1 MKNIKA
7 NDTIALS
14 YLFTN
19 KVLNN
24 IIHKDFTKLMKIF
37 VEFNINNIFKQ
48 NITFRE
54 LFENSYK
61 QLLKYY
67 KNEYIFKNAIAQKI
81 LLGRH
86 SIKSSVLFTE
96 FRVETSKA
104 DIVIFNGTSHVYE
117 IKTELDTLE
126 RLQKQI
132 KDYQKVFEY
141 VNIVT
146 VESKVKAIKEMID
159 DRVGIIVLTDRY
171 TLKTIKKAKSCLDM
185 MDKNSIF
192 NLFRKQEYLKVI
204 KDYQGSV
211 PDVPN
216 TKIHSVCQEIFNQ
229 FSIKE
234 ANKVLV
240 RTLKQRKNYNDL
252 VTNIKKFPNS
262 LKLAI
267 LELGLNQKEQK
278 DFLELLDTKVN
289 SISTQRATNV
299 LSIS

>member
-1 MKNIKA
+1 MKNTA
-7 NDTIALS
+7 IALS
-14 YLFTN
+14 YLFT
-19 KVLNN
+19 KKTINN
-24 IIHKDFTKLMKIF
+24 IVHNDLAMLIKIF
-37 VEFNINNIFKQ
+37 SEFNINNIFNK
-48 NITFRE
+48 NITFKE

-61 QLLKYY
+61 ELLKYY
-67 KNEYIFKNAIAQKI
+67 KNEYVFKNAVAQKI

-96 FRVETSKA
+96 FKVETSKA

-117 IKTELDTLE
+117 IKTQLDTLE

-141 VNIVT
+141 VNVVS
-146 VESKVKAIKEMID
+146 VESKVKAIEKLVDEK
-159 DRVGIIVLTDRY
+159 VGIIILTDRY
-171 TLKTIKKAKSCLDM
+171 TLKTIKKAKSGLDI
-185 MDKNSIF
+185 MDKKSIF
-192 NLFRKQEYLKVI
+192 NLFRKQEYLKII

-216 TKIHSVCQEIFNQ
+216 TKIHSVCQEVFNQ

-234 ANKVLV
+234 ANKILV
-240 RTLKQRKNYNDL
+240 KTLKQRKNYNDL
-252 VTNIKKFPNS
+252 VSNIKKFPNS

-267 LELGLNQKEQK
+267 LELDLNQKEQK
-278 DFLELLDTKVN
+278 DFLELLDTKIN
-289 SISTQRATNV
+289 SISKQRAINV

>member
-1 MKNIKA
+1 MKNTA
-7 NDTIALS
+7 IALS
-14 YLFTN
+14 YLFT
-19 KVLNN
+19 KKTINN
-24 IIHKDFTKLMKIF
+24 IVHNDLAMLIKIF
-37 VEFNINNIFKQ
+37 SEFNINNIFNK
-48 NITFRE
+48 NITFKE

-61 QLLKYY
+61 ELLKYY
-67 KNEYIFKNAIAQKI
+67 KNEYVFKNAVAQKI

-96 FRVETSKA
+96 FKVETSKA

-117 IKTELDTLE
+117 IKTQLDTLE

-141 VNIVT
+141 VNVVS
-146 VESKVKAIKEMID
+146 VESKVKAIEKLVDEK
-159 DRVGIIVLTDRY
+159 VGIIILTDRY
-171 TLKTIKKAKSCLDM
+171 TLKTIKKAKSGLDI
-185 MDKNSIF
+185 MDKKSIF
-192 NLFRKQEYLKVI
+192 NLFRKQEYLKII

-216 TKIHSVCQEIFNQ
+216 TKIHSVCQEVFNQ

-234 ANKVLV
+234 ANKILV
-240 RTLKQRKNYNDL
+240 KTLKQRKNYNDL
-252 VTNIKKFPNS
+252 VSNIKKFPNS

-267 LELGLNQKEQK
+267 LELDLNKKEQK
-278 DFLELLDTKVN
+278 DFLKLLDTKIN
-289 SISTQRATNV
+289 SISKQRAINV